1 MVSIGFP
8 LWLGDR
14 KNFTVKIREAFEAG
28 FDFIELSFD
37 YPWPLP
43 DTSTPKSIVKALRA
57 VGLDLAIHGSW
68 RDIRLA
74 SPIVEVRE
82 ASTKY
87 IIKTLEI
94 AKELNPM
101 YIVFHVSTDQAIR
114 EAKEY
119 EDVIV
124 NAAMQSVRD
133 ILSLASKMGVKV
145 VFENV
150 PSQFCGSIDHVK
162 KVFMSVE
169 DAKICFDVGHAQIHA
184 IRAGKGED
192 VDVQKLII
200 MWFKELGEKIQGVHV
215 YDCLVQGKWID
226 EHITPSTNSQSIKA
240 LIAATKSMKLHL
252 NFAVIEAFKDK
263 EGRDANPKSLIE
275 VVKYLKENSL

>member
-14 KNFTVKIREAFEAG
+14 KKFTVKIREAYEAG
-28 FDFIELSFD
+28 FDFMELSFD

-43 DTSTPKSIVKALRA
+43 DSSTPKSIAKAIRD
-57 VGLDLAIHGSW
+57 VGLSLAIHGSW

-74 SPIVEVRE
+74 SPINEVRE
-82 ASTKY
+82 ASIKY
-87 IIKTLEI
+87 VIKTLEI
-94 AKELNPM
+94 AKELDPM
-101 YIVFHVSTDQAIR
+101 YVVFHVSTDQAIR

-119 EDVIV
+119 EDVV
-124 NAAMQSVRD
+124 ANAAMQSVRD
-133 ILSLASKMGVKV
+133 VLSSASKIGVEV

-169 DAKICFDVGHAQIHA
+169 DAKICFDIGHAQIHA
-184 IRAGKGED
+184 IRTSKGRD
-192 VDVQKLII
+192 VDIQELINT
-200 MWFKELGEKIQGVHV
+200 WFRELGAKIRGVHV

-226 EHITPSTNSQSIKA
+226 EHITPSISSQSIRA
-240 LIAATKSMKLHL
+240 LTTTIKNRGIHL
-252 NFAVIEAFKDK
+252 DFTVIEAFKDN
-263 EGRDANPKSLIE
+263 EGKDANPKSLIE
-275 VVKYLKENSL
+275 VVKYLKENLF